1 MVIKA
6 IFFDIGGILV
16 KEDRVNQYAKLAKVM
31 EIDLDEFIAIKK
43 AKAPLFT
50 EGKISEKRYFQFYI
64 DAFNLDAKKFKSNW
78 LKLAKKHNTIDK
90 SIEKLL
96 FQLKKNYLLGTLT
109 NVNSYYNK
117 LREQN
122 DAYKHFKIK
131 LLSFKE
137 KHRKP
142 DLILYKK
149 ILKIT
154 KLNPNEI
161 IFIDDKIQY
170 VEPAKSLGMTTILF
184 TNKFS
189 FIKDLKKL
197 GVIL

>member
-137 KHRKP
+137 KRRKP
-142 DLILYKK
+142 DTILYTK

-170 VEPAKSLGMTTILF
+170 IEPAQKIGMNTILF
-184 TNKFS
+184 KNKS
-189 FIKDLKKL
+189 SLIRDLKKL